1 MCCEQAYTSDDSKYG
16 TDKQT
21 DRQTDMIESRQ
32 LVGLQMSVHG
42 GEWKSGEVRRSAV
55 GLELQ
60 TYTPPAAAAAAAA
73 WSCDVNGCTHLG
85 FISHG
90 QLITAVAA
98 AIFGLTPACS
108 SE

>member
-1 MCCEQAYTSDDSKYG
+1 MVVKP
-16 TDKQT
+16 
-21 DRQTDMIESRQ
+21 
-32 LVGLQMSVHG
+32 
-42 GEWKSGEVRRSAV
+42 AV

-60 TYTPPAAAAAAAA
+60 TYMYTPPAAAAAAAA

-90 QLITAVAA
+90 QLISAVAA

>member
-1 MCCEQAYTSDDSKYG
+1 MVVKP
-16 TDKQT
+16 
-21 DRQTDMIESRQ
+21 
-32 LVGLQMSVHG
+32 
-42 GEWKSGEVRRSAV
+42 AV

-60 TYTPPAAAAAAAA
+60 TYTPAAAAAAAA

-90 QLITAVAA
+90 QLITAAAA

>member
-1 MCCEQAYTSDDSKYG
+1 MS
-16 TDKQT
+16 TDV
-21 DRQTDMIESRQ
+21 S
-32 LVGLQMSVHG
+32 G

-73 WSCDVNGCTHLG
+73 AWSCDVNGCTHLG

-90 QLITAVAA
+90 QLITAAAA